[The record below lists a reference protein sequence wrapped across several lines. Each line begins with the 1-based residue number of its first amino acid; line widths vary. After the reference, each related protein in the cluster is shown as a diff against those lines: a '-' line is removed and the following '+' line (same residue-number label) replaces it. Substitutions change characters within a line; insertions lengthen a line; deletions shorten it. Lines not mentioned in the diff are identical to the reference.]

1 MTTTRRSLALAIGMI
16 GAVMAAAPASAT
28 AQPSGQRAIGSG
40 AGGAVV
46 EPAYDESTGRAT
58 YILTPAGS
66 RSASKSSQTGAPL
79 YIVVYPAGYPGWTLD
94 CMGVPG
100 NCPDHDGPIATAAT
114 TVEPGVYGTVPSG
127 VPGHDHLIGLSR
139 TGGDSSVE
147 RHVWVVLFTNKPAAN
162 THIRT
167 LSQLRA
173 ALTSGDAISFDS
185 GIVIHAAAVSAATY
199 WNGTPL

>member
-1 MTTTRRSLALAIGMI
+1 MARTRRSLVFAIAVI
-16 GAVMAAAPASAT
+16 GALMAATPAAAT
-28 AQPSGQRAIGSG
+28 AQPSGQRMIGNG
-40 AGGAVV
+40 AGGGVV
-46 EPAYDESTGRAT
+46 EPAYDESTGRTA
-58 YILTPAGS
+58 YILSPTGS
-66 RSASKSSQTGAPL
+66 RSASNTSQSGARL

-114 TVEPGVYGTVPSG
+114 TVEPGVYGSDPAG

-139 TGGDSSVE
+139 TGGDSSVQ
-147 RHVWVVLFTNKPAAN
+147 RHVWVVLFTSKGAAN

-167 LSQLRA
+167 LSQLGD

-199 WNGTPL
+199 WSGAPV